1 MQGIFL
7 AKACHRIHKVST
19 MYEALD
25 TSLYIVQAENNKN
38 IEKRFEE
45 EGFNNPMGFVDLNWK
60 DGLGNQH
67 KLGAKARFDESKSK
81 NREGNRMTF

>member
-7 AKACHRIHKVST
+7 AKACHRIHKVFT

-38 IEKRFEE
+38 IEKRFQE
-45 EGFNNPMGFVDLNWK
+45 EGFNNPMGFTYLYWK
-60 DGLGNQH
+60 DGLRYQH
-67 KLGAKARFDESKSK
+67 KLGAQTSFNEGKPK
-81 NREGNRMTF
+81 NG